1 MDLIIYLSIVIMWM
15 IHTVLVIS
23 NLCDADIL
31 HDSLAESMCVPNTSC
46 SHITKLT
53 CRAEKSHLIA
63 TKVKV

>member
-1 MDLIIYLSIVIMWM
+1 MWM